1 MARLML
7 LPCAAAVVL
16 MPVQVLAQ
24 EVDLEAMSW
33 TEQKCAIYARAF
45 DEAVGMVDADGLSAE
60 FLARNEGFIAGG
72 CTEYIRTCPTSAEEY
87 RLADIL
93 TLMTMNEGMASTFVP
108 FGCPK

>member
-1 MARLML
+1 ML
-7 LPCAAAVVL
+7 LHYAAAAAL

-33 TEQKCAIYARAF
+33 TEQKCTLYARAF
-45 DEAVGMVDADGLSAE
+45 DDAVGMVDADRLSAA
-60 FLARNEGFIAGG
+60 FLARNEAFIAGG
-72 CTEYIRTCPTSAEEY
+72 CTEYIRICPTSAEEY

-108 FGCPK
+108 FGCPQ